1 VIDGRQVIVRGRP
14 RFLASSSDRLVRMT
28 RRQLLAS
35 ATAAIPAFAANKPVI
50 GLELYSVR
58 EELKADLPGTLK
70 KVAAMGYPG
79 VEFFGSYGD
88 WTPAYAK
95 EVRAILDGVGM
106 KCLSTHNGIRYFPEV
121 PRIIELNRIL
131 GSNLLIMSSGG
142 RPEKLD
148 GWKEVAAT
156 LTAADEKARAAGMRT
171 GYHNHALEFVPV
183 EGKRPM
189 EVIAANTPKSVV
201 LQLDV
206 GTCLQ
211 AGSDPIAWVK
221 ANPGRIVSMHLK
233 DWRPGPEHEGYQIL
247 LGEGYSKWKELLGV
261 ARKTGGLEHL
271 LVEQEGHALPPF
283 ETVERCLK
291 NLKKM
296 LG

>member
-1 VIDGRQVIVRGRP
+1 
-14 RFLASSSDRLVRMT
+14 MT
-28 RRQLLAS
+28 RRELIAS
-35 ATAAIPAFAANKPVI
+35 AAALPALGADKKPVI

-58 EELKADLPGTLK
+58 DELKADLPGTLK

-95 EVRAILDGVGM
+95 EVRAILDGIGM
-106 KCLSTHNGIRYFPEV
+106 KCHSTHNGVRYFTDAEI
-121 PRIIELNRIL
+121 PRIIELNRVL

-148 GWKEVAAT
+148 GWKEVAAK
-156 LTAADEKARAAGMRT
+156 LTAADAKAKAAGMRT
-171 GYHNHALEFVPV
+171 GFHNHALEFTPL

-189 EVIAANTPKSVV
+189 EVLAENTPKSVV

-206 GTCLQ
+206 GTCLH

-233 DWRPGPEHEGYQIL
+233 DWRPAPEHEGYQIL
-247 LGEGYSKWKELLGV
+247 FGEGYPRWKELLDT
-261 ARKTGGLEHL
+261 AAKIGGLEHML
-271 LVEQEGHALPPF
+271 IEQEGHALPPF

-291 NLKKM
+291 NLKAM
-296 LG
+296 LA